1 MKIATFNV
9 LHFMNYLTK
18 EIDFRAFSDE
28 IQSLHADIVGLNEV
42 RGKGFIKGY
51 TNQAGKISSL
61 TGMNSYFG
69 KAISVGGLA
78 PYGNALLARG
88 VIKNA
93 ETVRIPDPQKKTGDK
108 MYESRCII
116 KAEVSG
122 YNIFVTHMGLNF
134 DERENAVKKLLEITP
149 DEKCIILGDF
159 NCTPDS
165 DELKPLFGKFS
176 CSDTDDLTFPSDSP
190 RVKIDYIFFS
200 KDIKIKSRGTSR
212 NIVSDH
218 LAQWIE
224 IEEN

>member
-18 EIDFRAFSDE
+18 EIDFRVFSDE
-28 IQSLHADIVGLNEV
+28 IQSLGADIVGLNEV

-51 TNQAGKISSL
+51 TDQTGKISSL

-69 KAISVGGLA
+69 KAISVRGLA
-78 PYGNALLARG
+78 PYGNALLSKG
-88 VIKNA
+88 EIENA
-93 ETVRIPDPQKKTGDK
+93 ETIKIPDPEKKTGDK
-108 MYESRCII
+108 MYEPRCII
-116 KAEVSG
+116 KAKCSG
-122 YNIFVTHMGLNF
+122 YNIFVTHMGLNS
-134 DERENAVKKLLEITP
+134 DERENAVKKLLEIAP

-165 DELKPLFGKFS
+165 EEIKPLFQRFC
-176 CSDTDDLTFPSDSP
+176 CSDINDLTFPSEAP
-190 RVKIDYIFFS
+190 NIKIDYIFFS
-200 KDIKIKSRGTSR
+200 KDIKIKSCGTSR

>member
-9 LHFMNYLTK
+9 LHFMNFLTK
-18 EIDFRAFSDE
+18 EIDFRTFSDE
-28 IQSLHADIVGLNEV
+28 ILSFDADIVGLNEV

-51 TNQAGKISSL
+51 TDQMKKISAL

-69 KAISVGGLA
+69 KAFSVGGLA
-78 PYGNALLARG
+78 PYGNALLSKDR
-88 VIKNA
+88 IEDA
-93 ETVRIPDPQKKTGDK
+93 ETIKIPDPERKTGDK
-108 MYESRCII
+108 MYETRCII
-116 KAEVSG
+116 KAKCSG
-122 YNIFVTHMGLNF
+122 YNIFVTHMGLNS
-134 DERENAVKKLLEITP
+134 DERENAVKKLLEIAP

-165 DELKPLFGKFS
+165 EEIKPLFQRFC
-176 CSDTDDLTFPSDSP
+176 CSDINDLTFPSEAP
-190 RVKIDYIFFS
+190 NIKIDYIFFS
-200 KDIKIKSRGTSR
+200 KDIKIKSCGTSR

>member
-9 LHFMNYLTK
+9 LHFMNFLTK

-28 IQSLHADIVGLNEV
+28 ILSFDADIVGLNEV

-51 TNQAGKISSL
+51 TDQMKKISAL

-69 KAISVGGLA
+69 KAFSVRGLA
-78 PYGNALLARG
+78 PYGNALLSKG
-88 VIKNA
+88 EIKNA
-93 ETVRIPDPQKKTGDK
+93 ETIKIPDPERKTGDK
-108 MYESRCII
+108 MYETRCII
-116 KAEVSG
+116 KAKCSG
-122 YNIFVTHMGLNF
+122 YNIFVTHMGLNS
-134 DERENAVKKLLEITP
+134 DERENAVKKLLEIAP

-165 DELKPLFGKFS
+165 EEIKPLFQRFC
-176 CSDTDDLTFPSDSP
+176 CSDINDLTFPSDSP
-190 RVKIDYIFFS
+190 KIKIDYIFFS

>member
-9 LHFMNYLTK
+9 LHFMNFLTK

-28 IQSLHADIVGLNEV
+28 ILSFDADIVGLNEV

-51 TNQAGKISSL
+51 TDQAGKISAL

-69 KAISVGGLA
+69 KAFSVRGLA
-78 PYGNALLARG
+78 PYGNALLSKDRIEDAKT
-88 VIKNA
+88 IK
-93 ETVRIPDPQKKTGDK
+93 IPDPEKKTGDK
-108 MYESRCII
+108 MYEPRCII
-116 KAEVSG
+116 KAKCSG
-122 YNIFVTHMGLNF
+122 YNIFVTHMGLNS
-134 DERENAVKKLLEITP
+134 DERENAVKKLLEIAP

-165 DELKPLFGKFS
+165 KEIKPLFQRFC
-176 CSDTDDLTFPSDSP
+176 CSDINDLTFPSEAP
-190 RVKIDYIFFS
+190 NIKIDYIFFS
-200 KDIKIKSRGTSR
+200 KDIKIKSCGTSR

>member
-9 LHFMNYLTK
+9 LHFMNFLTK

-28 IQSLHADIVGLNEV
+28 ILSFDADIVGLNEV

-51 TNQAGKISSL
+51 TDQMKKISAL

-69 KAISVGGLA
+69 KAFSVRGLA
-78 PYGNALLARG
+78 PYGNALLSKDR
-88 VIKNA
+88 IEDA
-93 ETVRIPDPQKKTGDK
+93 ETIKIPDPEKKTGDK
-108 MYESRCII
+108 MYEPRCII
-116 KAEVSG
+116 KAKCSG
-122 YNIFVTHMGLNF
+122 YNIFVTHMGLNS
-134 DERENAVKKLLEITP
+134 DERENAVKKLLEIVP

-165 DELKPLFGKFS
+165 EEIKPLFQRFC
-176 CSDTDDLTFPSDSP
+176 CSDINDLTFPSEAP
-190 RVKIDYIFFS
+190 NIKIDYIFFS
-200 KDIKIKSRGTSR
+200 KDIKIKNCGTSR